1 MYACILYVHTYI
13 HSYIH
18 VRTYI
23 HSYIH
28 IHRLTAGI
36 ENILLYYV
44 TLDEGRGVVISPCDE
59 HTSNQPVNTQL
70 LIGFK
75 DVVGTIHQ
83 ILHKKYKEQ
92 EEEEE
97 EDEMIRVSVLYA
109 VKLGLDISIANSILL
124 WPRRSI

>member
-13 HSYIH
+13 YSYIH

-83 ILHKKYKEQ
+83 ILHKKYKEK

>member
-1 MYACILYVHTYI
+1 M
-13 HSYIH
+13 
-18 VRTYI
+18 
-23 HSYIH
+23 
-28 IHRLTAGI
+28 
-36 ENILLYYV
+36 
-44 TLDEGRGVVISPCDE
+44 VISPCDE

-83 ILHKKYKEQ
+83 ILHKKYKEK

>member
-1 MYACILYVHTYI
+1 MYACILYVH
-13 HSYIH
+13 
-18 VRTYI
+18 TYI

-83 ILHKKYKEQ
+83 ILHKKYKEK

-109 VKLGLDISIANSILL
+109 VKLGLDNFYS
-124 WPRRSI
+124 